1 MKWIREVVDGLVET
15 YESDNVY
22 ELIDFLDI
30 NVVKKKMSGDKKGRF
45 LRNDFGDEFIFI
57 SDDLTESEERIV
69 LSHELGH
76 LILHTELSISFYS
89 SSLVSHN
96 KLEIQ
101 ANKFAA
107 YLLIDD
113 AALHKVEYENF
124 TLEQIAIAENVP
136 VDLLKLKFNIK

>member
-76 LILHTELSISFYS
+76 LILHVVTHLPSLLHCSI
-89 SSLVSHN
+89 
-96 KLEIQ
+96 
-101 ANKFAA
+101 
-107 YLLIDD
+107 
-113 AALHKVEYENF
+113 
-124 TLEQIAIAENVP
+124 
-136 VDLLKLKFNIK
+136 